1 MTFLKRRTM
10 KGNMVEVLIYIWN
23 NRMCSYMYIIICNIH
38 LYYICKTQIDGQSL
52 INVQSSNQRPL
63 TYTSIDVTPVKECFW
78 SNDGEGTRPDSRWG
92 QWFSSRS
99 SLSSLTIDFRKWR
112 VFPVPNSSLEFS
124 KNRIKMFVTIHSSSF
139 AD

>member
-1 MTFLKRRTM
+1 MFIQVHYYCCVDTCRFL
-10 KGNMVEVLIYIWN
+10 L
-23 NRMCSYMYIIICNIH
+23 SICNIH
-38 LYYICKTQIDGQSL
+38 LYYICKTQIDGQSQ
-52 INVQSSNQRPL
+52 IGIQFSNIWPFFTFSNQRPTTSL

-92 QWFSSRS
+92 QWFSLRS

-112 VFPVPNSSLEFS
+112 VFPVPNLSLEFS
-124 KNRIKMFVTIHSSSF
+124 RNRIKMFVTIHSSSF